1 MHLLSAVFIDG
12 ARMLSRGSIVDA
24 LQGIP
29 ALIKERMK
37 LNPHTM
43 ERFRSK
49 THHFAYRL
57 HSNVQKQIFRKKF
70 QKGRKM
76 VPFLAWKS
84 RKTEGLVSQNVS
96 LYICYINYSE
106 KRVKGLK
113 G

>member
-1 MHLLSAVFIDG
+1 MHVLSAVFIDG

-57 HSNVQKQIFRKKF
+57 HSNVQKQIFSKNFKREEKWY
-70 QKGRKM
+70 G
-76 VPFLAWKS
+76 FLHGK
-84 RKTEGLVSQNVS
+84 V
-96 LYICYINYSE
+96 E
-106 KRVKGLK
+106 KRRVW
-113 G
+113 

>member
-1 MHLLSAVFIDG
+1 MHVLSAVFIDG

-24 LQGIP
+24 LQGTP

-57 HSNVQKQIFRKKF
+57 HSNVSKGKKNGTVSCMEKSENGGFSESECIF
-70 QKGRKM
+70 M
-76 VPFLAWKS
+76 YL
-84 RKTEGLVSQNVS
+84 
-96 LYICYINYSE
+96 LY
-106 KRVKGLK
+106 
-113 G
+113 

>member
-1 MHLLSAVFIDG
+1 MHVLSAVFIDG

-57 HSNVQKQIFRKKF
+57 HSNVQKQIFRKSFKREEKWYRF
-70 QKGRKM
+70 LHGKVGKRK
-76 VPFLAWKS
+76 V
-84 RKTEGLVSQNVS
+84 
-96 LYICYINYSE
+96 
-106 KRVKGLK
+106 
-113 G
+113 

>member
-1 MHLLSAVFIDG
+1 MHVLSAVVIDG

-57 HSNVQKQIFRKKF
+57 HSNVQKQIFSKKVS
-70 QKGRKM
+70 KGKKNGTVSCM
-76 VPFLAWKS
+76 EKS
-84 RKTEGLVSQNVS
+84 ENGGF
-96 LYICYINYSE
+96 SE
-106 KRVKGLK
+106 SECIFIYLPY
-113 G
+113 